1 MDDENIEV
9 EVEEDEQVDLNFSE
23 DEQVNL
29 DFSEDIVEAV
39 SPKAIV
45 TKTGDTATITITDI
59 DGTTTAS
66 ISDGAQGAQGETGET
81 GNGIESVQINSSG
94 HLLVTYTNGYIVDA
108 GAVGDANIDVSGNSE
123 PGAGYLQITYNGAS
137 YKTPL
142 IINNSL
148 ENNLIRSY
156 YLPEATTSAKGAM
169 SATDK
174 VKLNAII
181 PTVLLASGSSTITA
195 SCTGYSLNTGTLI
208 CVRFQN
214 GVAANA
220 TLNINDTG
228 AKNIYHDVSSRI
240 DSKNALNAGEVAILV
255 YRTASGGLP
264 EGYEIIARA
273 NSATR
278 FNTFKDGL
286 TPKAPTPS
294 ETGDEFL
301 LSSSGWVSYPAMYGG
316 LPEPNVK
323 SDWNQSDVTKDDYI
337 WNKPVVPSKT
347 SDLTNDSGFITSS
360 SVPTK
365 TSDLTNDSG
374 FITTETD
381 PTVPSW
387 AKQSSKPTYTAS
399 EVGAAPTSHA
409 SPYLT
414 YGAANATNY
423 GHVALSDL
431 VTSGSDSDTP
441 VAATP
446 KAVKTAYDLAN
457 SKQDALVSG
466 TNIKTINNTSLLG
479 SGNIDIAPTVAT
491 VTLSTSGWD
500 QTNFTKSV
508 TVTGIT
514 ASSIV
519 VVSPDPDYYSDY
531 TDANIRCTGQ
541 AANSLT
547 FKADKIPTNSVDVNA
562 MWW

>member
-108 GAVGDANIDVSGNSE
+108 GAVGDANINVSGNSE
-123 PGAGYLQITYNGAS
+123 PSQGYVQITYNGTS
-137 YKTPL
+137 YKAPL
-142 IINNSL
+142 IISN
-148 ENNLIRSY
+148 ENNLIRSH

-174 VKLNAII
+174 IKLNAII

-228 AKNIYHDVSSRI
+228 AKNIYYDGNSRI
-240 DSKNALNAGEVAILV
+240 NSKNALNAGEVAILV
-255 YRTASGGLP
+255 YRTASGGFS

-273 NSATR
+273 NSTSQ
-278 FNTFKDGL
+278 FSTLKDGL

-337 WNKPVVPSKT
+337 WNKPVVP
-347 SDLTNDSGFITSS
+347 
-360 SVPTK
+360 TK

-387 AKQSSKPTYTAS
+387 AKQSSKPTYTTS

-409 SPYLT
+409 SPFLT

-479 SGNIDIAPTVAT
+479 SGNIDIQGGSGAPTVAT

-514 ASSIV
+514 TSSIV
-519 VVSPDPDYYSDY
+519 VVSPDPDYYSGY